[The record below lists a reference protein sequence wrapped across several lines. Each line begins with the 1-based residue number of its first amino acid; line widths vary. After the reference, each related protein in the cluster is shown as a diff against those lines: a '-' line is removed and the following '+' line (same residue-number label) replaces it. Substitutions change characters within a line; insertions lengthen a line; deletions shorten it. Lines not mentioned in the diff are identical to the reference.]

1 MGLCVAKT
9 RTVAPVSAGE
19 ATEEAL
25 CQQHGTDAGGA
36 LTGEPVATK
45 HCPQDDPGA
54 QVRSGDLPAATL
66 MPAIDN
72 RLRITVPDP
81 AAGLCSNSPDD
92 SPQTRFTN
100 GCRVCCCSLPVRAS
114 AVRSLPRVDRARP
127 VMTEGSRAKA
137 SGCLRF
143 SVLVALL
150 APLHALERSR
160 SGRQRW

>member
-1 MGLCVAKT
+1 MRRVAALCALVMVASNALAAMGLCVAKT

-25 CQQHGTDAGGA
+25 CPQHGTDAGGA

-81 AAGLCSNSPDD
+81 AAGLCSNSSPDD
-92 SPQTRFTN
+92 SPQTPLYER
-100 GCRVCCCSLPVRAS
+100 L
-114 AVRSLPRVDRARP
+114 
-127 VMTEGSRAKA
+127 SR
-137 SGCLRF
+137 
-143 SVLVALL
+143 LL
-150 APLHALERSR
+150 L
-160 SGRQRW
+160 